1 LTNKLIKKKSNLT
14 NNYGT
19 ISLHQTIVTLDL
31 LESYL
36 KFFGKLQDVED
47 EKDAKKTE
55 AATG

>member
-1 LTNKLIKKKSNLT
+1 LIKKKSNLT